1 MVAVPPATPSARAMP
16 KSSTLT
22 WPSASTMFAGL
33 MSRCTSP
40 AACATSSASHTAAAM
55 PTASPAASIPASS
68 RTWRRV
74 RPATSSI
81 TRNGVVPSTPESNTV
96 TSRG

>member
-1 MVAVPPATPSARAMP
+1 
-16 KSSTLT
+16 
-22 WPSASTMFAGL
+22 

-40 AACATSSASHTAAAM
+40 AACATSSASQTAAAIR
-55 PTASPAASIPASS
+55 TASAAGSIPAWS
-68 RTWRRV
+68 RTWRGV

-81 TRNGVVPSTPESNTV
+81 TMNGVRPSTPESNTV